1 MVRVK
6 NRKEDLQMN
15 GNELNYAVTAWTAG
29 YIVGQI
35 PSNIVITRVRPSIWL
50 PTLEVG
56 NGTVINSCKLS

>member
-1 MVRVK
+1 MVAVEK
-6 NRKEDLQMN
+6 RKEDLHMY

-50 PTLEVG
+50 PTLEVR
-56 NGTVINSCKLS
+56 NGTVMSSWQLG